1 MSGLPWWAAD
11 AAVAAI
17 GVFFGTLL
25 TAVGFGDGI
34 QDEDIFQAL
43 LVAAIAAVIQWQL
56 SLRRIR
62 RSG

>member
-1 MSGLPWWAAD
+1 MSGLPRWVVD

-25 TAVGFGDGI
+25 TAVFFGDGI
-34 QDEDIFQAL
+34 QDEDIFQAV

-56 SLRRIR
+56 SLMRTRRND
-62 RSG
+62 